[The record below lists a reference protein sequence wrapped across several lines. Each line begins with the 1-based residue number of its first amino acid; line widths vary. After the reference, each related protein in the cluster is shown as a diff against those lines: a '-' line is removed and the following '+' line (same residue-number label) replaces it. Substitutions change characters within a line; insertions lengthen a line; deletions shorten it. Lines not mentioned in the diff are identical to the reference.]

1 MNPRPKLNAVNAK
14 RMVGDLTSGR
24 TLMWVGVAL
33 VIHLVLIGATSV
45 GYIRDKWID
54 PAGAQA
60 RRDAENAGK
69 AGANAVSPATQP
81 TNASPTSRPTA
92 VSSDAAEQRLLEQ
105 RKDSKV
111 VKDITEPAK
120 PSEIPKEPSRS
131 GFDLDE
137 KLN

>member
-1 MNPRPKLNAVNAK
+1 MNPKPKLNAVNAR

-69 AGANAVSPATQP
+69 AGASAATAATQP
-81 TNASPTSRPTA
+81 TPAATSRPA
-92 VSSDAAEQRLLEQ
+92 VVSSDAAEQQMLEQ

-120 PSEIPKEPSRS
+120 PGEIPKEPSRR

>member
-60 RRDAENAGK
+60 RHEAQ
-69 AGANAVSPATQP
+69 ANADAKPPMPATQP
-81 TNASPTSRPTA
+81 
-92 VSSDAAEQRLLEQ
+92 AAPGAATQRGVVTKDLSEQQILEQ

-111 VKDITEPAK
+111 VRDITEPAK
-120 PSEIPKEPSRS
+120 PSEIPKEPSRG